1 MKRPLVTGKRLLLV
15 VVVLLLV
22 SCILPDRMAA
32 AIAWG
37 PQELVEFLL
46 APVTQRLHRLSV
58 GVSSGNPAVPDLG
71 SEQDWAGQYADARV
85 YINQLESELSE
96 VKNRFAQYRQVEQII
111 GEAVRQEPARVTS
124 SYGTGGKPMLA
135 IDRGMRVGVTK
146 GLAVVS
152 GLRVVGEVVSAGPFN
167 AHVQLITSHDL
178 ELRVRIAP
186 PTPPVSPREFV
197 EYVKFDKDRSSFVVN
212 VAQGKPVQVGD
223 WAFLSEDKWLREA
236 RGFLVGQVECIS
248 DDPDD
253 PHNYK
258 HVIIRPLIRED
269 SLWAVTVLVSN

>member
-1 MKRPLVTGKRLLLV
+1 MTRKKVKVCTRVKLFRCICCSKLLY
-15 VVVLLLV
+15 
-22 SCILPDRMAA
+22 SCEVWLPDPR
-32 AIAWG
+32 IA
-37 PQELVEFLL
+37 QRHCELLRTNDGWR
-46 APVTQRLHRLSV
+46 VT
-58 GVSSGNPAVPDLG
+58 DLG
-71 SEQDWAGQYADARV
+71 SGRPTVVNDQ
-85 YINQLESELSE
+85 
-96 VKNRFAQYRQVEQII
+96 
-111 GEAVRQEPARVTS
+111 PVT
-124 SYGTGGKPMLA
+124 A
-135 IDRGMRVGVTK
+135 
-146 GLAVVS
+146 A
-152 GLRVVGEVVSAGPFN
+152 PFN

-236 RGFLVGQVECIS
+236 RGFLVRQVECIS

-269 SLWAVTVLVSN
+269 SLWAVTVLVSKSC